1 MYSGIAPVF
10 LSQLE
15 NTKDK
20 DYIQIV
26 VWCLGNL
33 CGDEK
38 CRNILL
44 SSRLVTIVI
53 GILNKVRDEWW
64 MNGSTSSTR
73 RSWRAASS
81 VCAMRFRQ

>member
-1 MYSGIAPVF
+1 MYSGVAPIF

-15 NTKDK
+15 TTKDK

-44 SSRLVTIVI
+44 SSRVVSIVLS
-53 GILNKVRDEWW
+53 ILNKVVVNRIS
-64 MNGSTSSTR
+64 NK
-73 RSWRAASS
+73 
-81 VCAMRFRQ
+81 

>member
-1 MYSGIAPVF
+1 MYSGVTPVF

-15 NTKDK
+15 STKDK

-26 VWCLGNL
+26 VLCLGNL

-44 SSRLVTIVI
+44 SSRVVSIVLA
-53 GILNKVRDEWW
+53 ILNKVP
-64 MNGSTSSTR
+64 SCPLSH
-73 RSWRAASS
+73 A
-81 VCAMRFRQ
+81 

>member
-1 MYSGIAPVF
+1 MYSGVAPVF

-15 NTKDK
+15 TTKDK

-44 SSRLVTIVI
+44 SSRVVSIVLS
-53 GILNKVRDEWW
+53 ILNKVVVNRIS
-64 MNGSTSSTR
+64 NK
-73 RSWRAASS
+73 
-81 VCAMRFRQ
+81 

>member
-1 MYSGIAPVF
+1 MYSGVTPVF

-15 NTKDK
+15 STKDK

-44 SSRLVTIVI
+44 SSRVVSIALA
-53 GILNKVRDEWW
+53 ILNKVP
-64 MNGSTSSTR
+64 SCPLSH
-73 RSWRAASS
+73 A
-81 VCAMRFRQ
+81 

>member
-1 MYSGIAPVF
+1 MYSGVTPVF

-15 NTKDK
+15 STKDK

-26 VWCLGNL
+26 VWCL

-44 SSRLVTIVI
+44 SSRVVSIVLA
-53 GILNKVRDEWW
+53 ILNKVP
-64 MNGSTSSTR
+64 SCPLSH
-73 RSWRAASS
+73 A
-81 VCAMRFRQ
+81 

>member
-1 MYSGIAPVF
+1 MYSGVTPVF

-15 NTKDK
+15 STKDK

-44 SSRLVTIVI
+44 SIALA
-53 GILNKVRDEWW
+53 ILNKVP
-64 MNGSTSSTR
+64 SCPLSH
-73 RSWRAASS
+73 A
-81 VCAMRFRQ
+81 